1 MFVEME
7 QMASRPFSVV
17 EVEIEKRNT
26 AHSNQIPTISVSSN
40 LRKRKIVSITVLFI
54 VVMLLFVFS
63 LLIQILR
70 YTTLKKL
77 FIQNVYIF
85 SKMLSKKNLEK

>member
-26 AHSNQIPTISVSSN
+26 NHNNQIPTISVSSN
-40 LRKRKIVSITVLFI
+40 LRKRKIVSVPQIMFI
-54 VVMLLFVFS
+54 IMYFINTGMDFTCG
-63 LLIQILR
+63 LI
-70 YTTLKKL
+70 
-77 FIQNVYIF
+77 F
-85 SKMLSKKNLEK
+85 

>member
-40 LRKRKIVSITVLFI
+40 LRKRKIVSIIFVIVPFI
-54 VVMLLFVFS
+54 LYNYKFHDS
-63 LLIQILR
+63 
-70 YTTLKKL
+70 
-77 FIQNVYIF
+77 
-85 SKMLSKKNLEK
+85 

>member
-26 AHSNQIPTISVSSN
+26 VHSNQIPTISVSNN
-40 LRKRKIVSITVLFI
+40 LRKRKIVS
-54 VVMLLFVFS
+54 VMYSIPNTFT
-63 LLIQILR
+63 
-70 YTTLKKL
+70 Y
-77 FIQNVYIF
+77 
-85 SKMLSKKNLEK
+85 

>member
-26 AHSNQIPTISVSSN
+26 VHGNQIPTISVSSN
-40 LRKRKIVSITVLFI
+40 LRKRKIVSAFFFTY
-54 VVMLLFVFS
+54 VFYLRCYFS
-63 LLIQILR
+63 SKNYWYYILHL
-70 YTTLKKL
+70 Y
-77 FIQNVYIF
+77 
-85 SKMLSKKNLEK
+85 

>member
-26 AHSNQIPTISVSSN
+26 VQGNQIPTISVSSN
-40 LRKRKIVSITVLFI
+40 LRKRKIVSIPHTICYWFYL
-54 VVMLLFVFS
+54 
-63 LLIQILR
+63 
-70 YTTLKKL
+70 
-77 FIQNVYIF
+77 YINQ
-85 SKMLSKKNLEK
+85 LSIG

>member
-26 AHSNQIPTISVSSN
+26 IHGNQIPTISVSNN
-40 LRKRKIVSITVLFI
+40 LRKRKIVSVYVSNEINSI
-54 VVMLLFVFS
+54 NFS
-63 LLIQILR
+63 
-70 YTTLKKL
+70 
-77 FIQNVYIF
+77 F
-85 SKMLSKKNLEK
+85 

>member
-40 LRKRKIVSITVLFI
+40 LRKRKVVSIVYVSFYSLI
-54 VVMLLFVFS
+54 IESKYRLL
-63 LLIQILR
+63 L
-70 YTTLKKL
+70 TLKS
-77 FIQNVYIF
+77 I
-85 SKMLSKKNLEK
+85 KKKCKYVSGVSIK

>member
-26 AHSNQIPTISVSSN
+26 VHGNQIPTISVSNN
-40 LRKRKIVSITVLFI
+40 LRKRKIVSVYMYHITKYI
-54 VVMLLFVFS
+54 Q
-63 LLIQILR
+63 LIFPLGP
-70 YTTLKKL
+70 LKL
-77 FIQNVYIF
+77 I
-85 SKMLSKKNLEK
+85 